1 MSSEATHWSS
11 VIVGAPSRTCDRT
24 MAANIGQCSS
34 ELLGCPGPDS
44 SDSGAS
50 GLLPAIA
57 STKSKSSMAENEAWK
72 LMK

>member
-1 MSSEATHWSS
+1 M
-11 VIVGAPSRTCDRT
+11 D
-24 MAANIGQCSS
+24 ANIGQCSS

-44 SDSGAS
+44 SDSGTS

-57 STKSKSSMAENEAWK
+57 STKSKSSMAESEARK